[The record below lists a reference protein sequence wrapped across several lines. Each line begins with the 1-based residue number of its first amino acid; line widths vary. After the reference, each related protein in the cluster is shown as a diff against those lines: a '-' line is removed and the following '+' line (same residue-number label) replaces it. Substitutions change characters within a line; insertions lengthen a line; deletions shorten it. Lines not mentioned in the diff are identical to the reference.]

1 VDVTSP
7 IAIYVHLPWCVRKCP
22 YCDFNSHARP
32 ETLPESEYVAA
43 LLADLDGDLD
53 LARDRPVASV
63 FLGGGTPSLFS
74 VSAISALIEGL
85 AARLPFAADAEIT
98 MEANPGTVEHGRFA
112 GYAKAGVNRVSL
124 GAQSFDAA
132 ALARLGRIHGPGEI
146 GAAVAELVDAGID
159 NFNLDLMYALP
170 GQTREAALADLE
182 AAIAL
187 APAHL
192 SHYQLTLEPGTPFF
206 HRPPPLPDDEL
217 SWQMQLD
224 CQARLAAAG
233 YTQYE
238 VSAYARP
245 GRQCRHN
252 LNYWRF
258 GDYLGIGAGA
268 HGKVTVATEIIR
280 TEKSR
285 SPRAYLEAGGR
296 AGTRHAV
303 PPPQLPFEYMLN
315 ALRLAEGFRP
325 ADFERATGLSRED
338 IRPTLDTL
346 EARGLVDSGA
356 GRWRPTEL
364 GFRFLN
370 DLQSAFLPRAAS
382 VSLRAMPPRAETP
395 STATRNGTARQ
406 APRRSPSSTPAGT
419 RRRPD
424 RVKTSS

>member
-1 VDVTSP
+1 MKLP

-22 YCDFNSHARP
+22 YCDFNSHVRP
-32 ETLPESEYVAA
+32 ESLPESEYVAA
-43 LLADLDGDLD
+43 LLADLDCDLD
-53 LARDRPVASV
+53 LAHDRPVASI
-63 FLGGGTPSLFS
+63 FLGGGTPSLFG
-74 VSAISALIEGL
+74 VPAIAALIEGL

-112 GYAKAGVNRVSL
+112 GYARAGINRVSL

-132 ALARLGRIHGPGEI
+132 ALRALGRIHGPGEI
-146 GAAVAELVDAGID
+146 AAAVAELVDAGIG

-170 GQTREAALADLE
+170 GQTRAAALADLE

-192 SHYQLTLEPGTPFF
+192 SHYQLTLEPGTAFF

-224 CQARLAAAG
+224 CQTRLAAAG
-233 YTQYE
+233 FEQYE

-268 HGKVTVATEIIR
+268 HGKLTVAGQVIR
-280 TEKSR
+280 TEKAR
-285 SPRAYLEAGGR
+285 SPRAYLESAGR
-296 AGTRHAV
+296 AGTRRAV
-303 PPPQLPFEYMLN
+303 APAELPFEYMLN
-315 ALRLAEGFRP
+315 ALRLTEGFALEDFRRGTGSGPAAVRP
-325 ADFERATGLSRED
+325 A
-338 IRPTLDTL
+338 LDSL
-346 EARGLVDSGA
+346 VGRGLVEVTE
-356 GRWRPTEL
+356 GRWRASAL

-370 DLQSAFLPRAAS
+370 DVLAAFLPDEIAHRGPGE
-382 VSLRAMPPRAETP
+382 LY
-395 STATRNGTARQ
+395 TARGGLV
-406 APRRSPSSTPAGT
+406 S
-419 RRRPD
+419 D
-424 RVKTSS
+424 RDFRDFVREVR